1 MRYLLPH
8 IEVDLKKKMVFLGGP
23 RQVGKTTLTQQ
34 LLKNRRGCYFN
45 WDDDGDRRHIISRD
59 WSGDDELIVF
69 DELHKFRR
77 WKNWVKGVF
86 DTQRSQHQFLVTG
99 SARLDVYRRGGDSLM
114 GRYHHWRL
122 HPFTLSEL
130 PAGISRHD
138 AFRRLMTVGGFPEPF
153 LVNDERSAR
162 RWRKERF
169 DRILKDDIRDLEP
182 LRDIQTL
189 SLFVEALRSRVGS
202 TVVLSN
208 IADDLQVAQKTLSH
222 WLEVLERM
230 YLVFVVRPFTGKL
243 ARAIKKPPKIY
254 FFDNADVIGDDG
266 ARFENLVATH
276 LLKELQFLE
285 DRDGYRYELR
295 FVRDKEGREV
305 DFVVLRDGAVMQL
318 IEVKLSKADVDP
330 SLVYF
335 AERLNPREAK
345 QVISSDIKSSIH
357 KGIRVQSVLDAF
369 IPMAAL

>member
-1 MRYLLPH
+1 M
-8 IEVDLKKKMVFLGGP
+8 
-23 RQVGKTTLTQQ
+23 
-34 LLKNRRGCYFN
+34 
-45 WDDDGDRRHIISRD
+45 
-59 WSGDDELIVF
+59 
-69 DELHKFRR
+69 
-77 WKNWVKGVF
+77 
-86 DTQRSQHQFLVTG
+86 
-99 SARLDVYRRGGDSLM
+99 
-114 GRYHHWRL
+114 
-122 HPFTLSEL
+122 
-130 PAGISRHD
+130 
-138 AFRRLMTVGGFPEPF
+138 
-153 LVNDERSAR
+153 
-162 RWRKERF
+162 
-169 DRILKDDIRDLEP
+169 
-182 LRDIQTL
+182 
-189 SLFVEALRSRVGS
+189 GS